1 MGELEDRAEPP
12 MGVLAAVGADGVFD
26 VHDVLHFA
34 VARQLDG
41 DDVDAERQII
51 DVRVLFDV
59 AVYGDEEFARFGAC
73 DRERGHAGIGA
84 SPRAYFDEDDGIAI
98 EGDEIDFAI
107 GGAELASNDPVTLRF
122 EMRGR
127 GAFAEVAEVLGFCG
141 HRA

>member
-1 MGELEDRAEPP
+1 
-12 MGVLAAVGADGVFD
+12 MGVLAAVGADGVLD
-26 VHDVLHFA
+26 VDDFLHLP
-34 VARQLDG
+34 VAGQLDG

-84 SPRAYFDEDDGIAI
+84 SPRAHFDEDDGIAI

-107 GGAELASNDPVTLRF
+107 GGAELASDDPVTLRL
-122 EMRGR
+122 EVRG
-127 GAFAEVAEVLGFCG
+127 GCAFAEVAKMLGFCG
-141 HRA
+141 HR